1 MVKDTTERQDNKQR
15 QEQDEFELEEE
26 QNETNE
32 YDRFVLEEVE
42 LREEKGA
49 DTCDSGKGC
58 GCFKSHRCEK
68 QKMRTCVSNGK
79 RRMNG
84 KRMKARKSG

>member
-1 MVKDTTERQDNKQR
+1 MDDSPVDW
-15 QEQDEFELEEE
+15 QEQDEFDLEEE

-42 LREEKGA
+42 FREEKGA

-58 GCFKSHRCEK
+58 ML
-68 QKMRTCVSNGK
+68 QKLKVRDSKDEELCIK
-79 RRMNG
+79 
-84 KRMKARKSG
+84 